1 MIELLNNFYIE
12 SDIPVAY
19 SKVLNSIILSDVHIG
34 FEEEMARKGI
44 FLPRVQKK
52 KFLDVVDKA
61 VEVFKT
67 NKIIINGDLK
77 HRLDGIG
84 RQEKKDLEDVL
95 TILRDKG
102 IELKLVKGNHD
113 TYITIVTSKFDN
125 VEVVESIEF
134 DNVVITHGHKEIV
147 PERGK
152 LYVIGHEHPRI
163 SLKDRLGFARRFPC
177 FFISPLRNDATLLVL
192 PAVGG
197 YQAGNDITFS
207 HSAYMSNLMREYSI
221 LEEAKPYIIIEGEGI
236 MELPKLKFLKDL
248 IT

>member
-1 MIELLNNFYIE
+1 MIELVNGFYIE
-12 SDIPVAY
+12 GDMPVVY
-19 SKVLNSIILSDVHIG
+19 NKVLNSIILSDAHIG
-34 FEEEMARKGI
+34 FEEEMTRKGI
-44 FLPRVQKK
+44 FLPRIQKK
-52 KFLDVVDKA
+52 KFLDVVEKA
-61 VEVFKT
+61 IDVFKT

-84 RQEKKDLEDVL
+84 KQEKKDLEDVFM
-95 TILRDKG
+95 ILRDKG
-102 IELKLVKGNHD
+102 VEIKLVKGNHD
-113 TYITIVTSKFDN
+113 NYISIVTSKFDN
-125 VEVVESIEF
+125 VELVEYIEYE
-134 DNVVITHGHKEIV
+134 NIVITHGHKEIT
-147 PERGK
+147 PEQGK

-177 FFISPLRNDATLLVL
+177 FFITPLKNNSLLLVL

-197 YQAGNDITFS
+197 YQAGSDITLS
-207 HSAYMSNLMREYSI
+207 HSAYMSNLMREHSI